1 MDAIVLCYDRLVLLQ
16 LGSKKFVFLFKAVI
30 MQSHKLNALQ
40 LELLNVYSFQPD
52 QEDLLAIKQLLAKY
66 FSGKL
71 QKNIQTA
78 IRENNITEEDL
89 DRWLNE

>member
-1 MDAIVLCYDRLVLLQ
+1 ME
-16 LGSKKFVFLFKAVI
+16 
-30 MQSHKLNALQ
+30 SHKLNALQ
-40 LELLNVYSFQPD
+40 LELLNVYSFQPS